1 MNINEILNSTIA
13 GLLCAIII
21 ALFGYVVKLIKK
33 SYDKN
38 KTMFWYNVSFY
49 FDILAIVYCA
59 ICFRID
65 KCSLSPLSFGDTENS
80 IFFFIMILDI
90 FFTIVEYK
98 NIQQYLKHHNQK

>member
-21 ALFGYVVKLIKK
+21 ALFGYVAKLIKK
-33 SYDKN
+33 SHDKN

-49 FDILAIVYCA
+49 FDIFAIVHCA
-59 ICFRID
+59 VFFRID
-65 KCSLSPLSFGDTENS
+65 KCSLSPLSLGDPKNS
-80 IFFFIMILDI
+80 FFFFVMIFNI

-98 NIQQYLKHHNQK
+98 NIQQYLKNHNQK